1 MKNKTVLSVILF
13 ISIFALIA
21 AYFVEYILDYK
32 PCNLCLIERLPYFF
46 AIVIIFLYLTI
57 NRFEKLIF
65 IFLGLIFASGTIL
78 SFYHFGIEQGFF
90 KESLV
95 CISNDEINSLDK
107 ENLMKELQKIKPPS
121 PIKADVVPSKIPGIV
136 FGKRHHPLPRDLIS
150 LHFLNELLKKL
161 ATENGYTYLDYYTTM
176 VNEEKGMMQAYTTD
190 GVHCTLKGYQVME
203 GLVSEVLERLLQ

>member
-1 MKNKTVLSVILF
+1 MKNKTILNVILF

-21 AYFVEYILDYK
+21 AYFVEYILGYK

-46 AIVIIFLYLTI
+46 AIIIIFLYLTI

-95 CISNDEINSLDK
+95 CISNDEINSLIK
-107 ENLMKELQKIKPPS
+107 EDLIKELQKKVVSCKDVQFTLFGLSLATINTIISFILSVIIIK
-121 PIKADVVPSKIPGIV
+121 I
-136 FGKRHHPLPRDLIS
+136 
-150 LHFLNELLKKL
+150 FLN
-161 ATENGYTYLDYYTTM
+161 Y
-176 VNEEKGMMQAYTTD
+176 EKN
-190 GVHCTLKGYQVME
+190 
-203 GLVSEVLERLLQ
+203 R

>member
-21 AYFVEYILDYK
+21 AYFVEYILGYK

-95 CISNDEINSLDK
+95 CISNDEINSLIK
-107 ENLMKELQKIKPPS
+107 EDLIKELQKKVVS
-121 PIKADVVPSKIPGIV
+121 CKDVQFTLLGLSLATINT
-136 FGKRHHPLPRDLIS
+136 LIS
-150 LHFLNELLKKL
+150 FMLSVITFKLFLN
-161 ATENGYTYLDYYTTM
+161 Y
-176 VNEEKGMMQAYTTD
+176 EKN
-190 GVHCTLKGYQVME
+190 K
-203 GLVSEVLERLLQ
+203 

>member
-1 MKNKTVLSVILF
+1 MKNKTILNVILF

-21 AYFVEYILDYK
+21 AYFVEYILGYK

-57 NRFEKLIF
+57 NRFEKFIL

-95 CISNDEINSLDK
+95 CVSNNEINILNKEDLLKDFQKTTVSCKDVEFTLFGLSLATI
-107 ENLMKELQKIKPPS
+107 NVI
-121 PIKADVVPSKIPGIV
+121 
-136 FGKRHHPLPRDLIS
+136 IS
-150 LHFLNELLKKL
+150 LILSVITFKLFLN
-161 ATENGYTYLDYYTTM
+161 Y
-176 VNEEKGMMQAYTTD
+176 EKN
-190 GVHCTLKGYQVME
+190 
-203 GLVSEVLERLLQ
+203 R

>member
-21 AYFVEYILDYK
+21 AYFVEYILGYK

-46 AIVIIFLYLTI
+46 AIIIIFLYLTI

-95 CISNDEINSLDK
+95 CISNDEVNNLVK
-107 ENLMKELQKIKPPS
+107 EDLIKELQKKVVSCKDVQFTLFGLSLATINTIISFILSVIIIK
-121 PIKADVVPSKIPGIV
+121 I
-136 FGKRHHPLPRDLIS
+136 
-150 LHFLNELLKKL
+150 FLN
-161 ATENGYTYLDYYTTM
+161 Y
-176 VNEEKGMMQAYTTD
+176 EKN
-190 GVHCTLKGYQVME
+190 
-203 GLVSEVLERLLQ
+203 R

>member
-21 AYFVEYILDYK
+21 AYFVEYILGYK

-46 AIVIIFLYLTI
+46 AIIIIFLYLTI

-95 CISNDEINSLDK
+95 CISNDEINSLIK
-107 ENLMKELQKIKPPS
+107 EDLIKELQKKVVS
-121 PIKADVVPSKIPGIV
+121 CKDVQFTL
-136 FGKRHHPLPRDLIS
+136 FGLSLATINTIIS
-150 LHFLNELLKKL
+150 FILSVITFKLFLN
-161 ATENGYTYLDYYTTM
+161 Y
-176 VNEEKGMMQAYTTD
+176 EKN
-190 GVHCTLKGYQVME
+190 
-203 GLVSEVLERLLQ
+203 R